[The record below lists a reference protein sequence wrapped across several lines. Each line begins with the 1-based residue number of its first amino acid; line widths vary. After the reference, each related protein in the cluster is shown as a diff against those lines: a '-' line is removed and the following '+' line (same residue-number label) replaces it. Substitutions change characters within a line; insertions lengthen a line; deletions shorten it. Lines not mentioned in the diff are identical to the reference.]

1 MARRSAD
8 LFDASEIHFA
18 FDELFFSRTDAAGLI
33 QFGNSVFQR
42 VSIYDWDELLGK
54 PHKIVRHPDTPRA
67 AFWVLWNTIKDGRPF
82 GAYVKNRAKD
92 GRYYWVF
99 AIVTPVDGGYLSVR
113 LRPSSDMLAVI
124 KREYPALAALER
136 RDGLAPADSAPLLLD
151 RLNALG
157 FLDYP
162 TFMAA
167 ALGQELAALDAQ
179 LGRSRDQTI
188 AHFQDLHETAK
199 TLLQRAGVIAEAYAT
214 NENVPFNFRV
224 LASQLGQEG
233 AAIGVISTNYTLLSV
248 EIRSILADFIASARD
263 VFRTINEG
271 YFLACTARVQ
281 REVLNLFRSEGV
293 AFSGQ
298 AREQEELLL
307 NRQQAEYSAK
317 AEAGLREIARKAKGF
332 RQACLDMERLAAA
345 LEVTRVMGKVECSRH
360 VGVKDR
366 LDELLVRLEH
376 FQGTVAAALKDI
388 DRINGHIES
397 EAGHLLAQAK
407 RAA

>member
-18 FDELFFSRTDAAGLI
+18 FDELFFSRTDAAGVI

-42 VSIYDWDELLGK
+42 VSIYGWDELLGR

-67 AFWVLWNTIKDGRPF
+67 AFWLLWDAVKAGRPF
-82 GAYVKNRAKD
+82 GAYVKNRSKD

-99 AIVTPVDGGYLSVR
+99 AIVTPIDGGYLSVR
-113 LRPSSDMLAVI
+113 LRPSTELLAVI
-124 KREYPALAALER
+124 KREYPAFSAFER
-136 RDGLAPADSAPLLLD
+136 KENLAPADSAPLLLD
-151 RLNALG
+151 RLKTLG
-157 FLDYP
+157 FPDYP

-167 ALGQELAALDAQ
+167 ALGQELAALDAR
-179 LGRSRDQTI
+179 LDRPHDPTI
-188 AHFQDLHETAK
+188 AHFQGLHETAK
-199 TLLQRAGVIAEAYAT
+199 TLLQKADIIADAYVT

-224 LASQLGQEG
+224 LAAQLGQDG
-233 AAIGVISTNYTLLSV
+233 AAISVISTNYTLLSV
-248 EIRSILADFIASARD
+248 EIRGILADFTAAAHD
-263 VFRTINEG
+263 VFRTISEG

-281 REVLNLFRSEGV
+281 REVLNQFRNEAG
-293 AFSGQ
+293 AAGE

-307 NRQQAEYSAK
+307 DRQQVEYSAK
-317 AEAGLREIARKAKGF
+317 AETGLREIARKAKGF

-360 VGVKDR
+360 ISVKDR
-366 LDELLVRLEH
+366 LDELLARLEH
-376 FQGTVAAALKDI
+376 FQATVAAALRDI
-388 DRINGHIES
+388 DVINEHIQS
-397 EAGHLLAQAK
+397 EAGHLLARAR